1 MTVTYTDVCR
11 SKFKNMAK
19 DIVSCDQEPR
29 KHVLHSGVSN
39 GNRYQWHTKDEYVAP
54 LPAPL
59 EVKQSERQVGGS
71 HYKGMGGLQP
81 LDVID
86 AWGLDF
92 YEGSALKYLA
102 RHKKKNG
109 AEDLDKAIHYLQLL
123 KERKY
128 PDAGV

>member
-1 MTVTYTDVCR
+1 MTDIRYIDVCP

-19 DIVSCDQEPR
+19 DIVSCDQVPR
-29 KHVLHSGVSN
+29 KHLLHSGESK
-39 GNRYQWHTKDEYVAP
+39 GHRYQWHTKDEYVAP
-54 LPAPL
+54 LSEPP
-59 EVKQSERQVGGS
+59 VRQSDRQVGGD
-71 HYKGMGGLQP
+71 HYKNKGGLQP

-86 AWGLDF
+86 AWELDF

-102 RHKKKNG
+102 RHKFKNG

-128 PDAGV
+128 PDAG